1 MRIRSA
7 FAASLPI
14 VCLLVCFLATAS
26 AQRARPQAA
35 RQAGPQS
42 AQAMCKQAHQLAKS
56 AKTLKDLN
64 SALEICGKVSGT
76 NPAPEQKAYIH
87 KLASWTYN
95 RRGEMLVEMAEEI
108 AGSDPQQAKSYE
120 HTAVQDFGLS
130 AQFDSTNWKPR
141 FNRAV
146 SVAMLGNY
154 ETALSDLDFVISKKP
169 THQNAIFNRAE
180 ILLQLGEY
188 DRAAAD
194 YATILKA
201 NPNDA
206 AAYAGRGIALSALG
220 ETKAALQDLNAVVRL
235 KPEEAVGYV
244 DRADLYSSMGNWER
258 AAGDYRVAIGL
269 DNSIG
274 RAYQNVAWLM
284 ATCPEQR
291 FRDPALAVRA
301 AKRAIELDGQTHLG
315 LDTYAAAL
323 AATGEYEKAVAAQ
336 KRAVDVAPAEEKQ
349 DLAKRLALYQTR
361 RPFVDPTVESDVQ
374 LATAL
379 EEVVSEVETETVQ
392 Q

>member
-7 FAASLPI
+7 FALSFPI
-14 VCLLVCFLATAS
+14 VCLLACFLATAS
-26 AQRARPQAA
+26 AQQARTQPA
-35 RQAGPQS
+35 RQVPSQT
-42 AQAMCKQAHQLAKS
+42 AQALCKQAHQLAKS

-64 SALEICGKVSGT
+64 AALEICGKVDNAGPS
-76 NPAPEQKAYIH
+76 AEQSAYIH

-95 RRGEMLVEMAEEI
+95 RRGEMLIEMAEELS
-108 AGSDPQQAKSYE
+108 GSDPQKAKSYE

-130 AQFDSTNWKPR
+130 TQFDSTNWKPR

-169 THQNAIFNRAE
+169 SHQNAIFNRAE

-235 KPEEAVGYV
+235 KPE
-244 DRADLYSSMGNWER
+244 RSNRLRRSS
-258 AAGDYRVAIGL
+258 
-269 DNSIG
+269 
-274 RAYQNVAWLM
+274 
-284 ATCPEQR
+284 
-291 FRDPALAVRA
+291 
-301 AKRAIELDGQTHLG
+301 
-315 LDTYAAAL
+315 
-323 AATGEYEKAVAAQ
+323 
-336 KRAVDVAPAEEKQ
+336 
-349 DLAKRLALYQTR
+349 
-361 RPFVDPTVESDVQ
+361 
-374 LATAL
+374 
-379 EEVVSEVETETVQ
+379 
-392 Q
+392 